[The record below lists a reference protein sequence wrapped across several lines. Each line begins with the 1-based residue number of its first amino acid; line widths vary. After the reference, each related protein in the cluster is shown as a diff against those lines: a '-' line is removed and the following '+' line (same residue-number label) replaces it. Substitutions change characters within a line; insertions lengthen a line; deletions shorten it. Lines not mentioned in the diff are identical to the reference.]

1 MIALLPVI
9 IQLVQAGL
17 ALAPDIIAA
26 GKLELDLLS
35 PGAAPPSDDE
45 KASIMAALEKANDAL
60 QAAQPAP

>member
-17 ALAPDIIAA
+17 AIAPDIISA
-26 GKLELDLLS
+26 GKIELDLLR
-35 PGAAPPSDDE
+35 PGAPEPTAAQ
-45 KASIMAALEKANDAL
+45 KADIMAALEKANDAL